1 MVTATQG
8 ILSSA
13 NAGDGTTST
22 IANRVLVDF
31 KDALTDYRTTSLD
44 VLSLFCENME
54 TDTGGDID
62 LTIAKPSMAM
72 EEIDEGSTPAY
83 QHTSLRNERINVK
96 EWGLA
101 VAVTRRMI
109 EDSRFNEVELSL
121 NEAKR
126 AVERHVTKHAM
137 YALMGVGDSTLRTG
151 VSSTVITTG
160 IETAVTSFA
169 NNPHGAFYGKTP
181 EDGSRLVDYGDYTAA
196 ELGALAWGSG
206 SNLGSHY
213 QPSGGGMTAPGQI
226 ALSDITGAIEFM
238 SAKGANPDTI
248 LVSPSHYKS
257 LLDLADFTTAF
268 DTVTPG
274 TASILATGIEGPD
287 RMQGAGQSGIIGSL
301 FGLKVVSNA
310 WVPATRYGIFDTN
323 IKPMAYV
330 QRRGLTVEE
339 ATPGFGIVGSYLSM
353 RYGLKVI
360 RPEAGMIIYD

>member
-1 MVTATQG
+1 MVTAQQG
-8 ILSSA
+8 ILTSA
-13 NAGDGTTST
+13 NAGDVTSST

-31 KDALTDYRTTSLD
+31 KDALTDYRTTSMD
-44 VLSLFCENME
+44 VLTMFCENME

-72 EEIDEGSTPAY
+72 EEIDEGTTPAY

-96 EWGLA
+96 EWGMA

-109 EDSRFNEVELSL
+109 EDSRFNEVELAL

-126 AVERHVTKHAM
+126 AVERHITKHAM
-137 YALMGVGDSTLRTG
+137 YALMGVGDATLKTG
-151 VSSTVITTG
+151 VSDTTITTG
-160 IETAVTSFA
+160 IETAVTSFG
-169 NNPHGAFYGKTP
+169 NNPHVAFYGKTP

-196 ELGALAWGSG
+196 ELGALAWASG
-206 SNLGSHY
+206 SNTGSHY
-213 QPSGGGMTAPGQI
+213 QPSGGAQTAPGQI

-257 LLDLADFTTAF
+257 LLDLADFT
-268 DTVTPG
+268 
-274 TASILATGIEGPD
+274 LATTADSPSRGGNL
-287 RMQGAGQSGIIGSL
+287 GAVDDANRSGIIGNL

-310 WVPATRYGIFDTN
+310 WVPTTRYGIFDTS

-339 ATPGFGIVGSYLSM
+339 ANPGFGIVGSYLST
-353 RYGLKVI
+353 RYGLKII
-360 RPEAGMIIYD
+360 RPEAGMVIYD

>member
-1 MVTATQG
+1 MVTAQQG
-8 ILSSA
+8 ILTSA

-31 KDALTDYRTTSLD
+31 KDALTDYRTTSMD
-44 VLSLFCENME
+44 VLSMFCENME

-72 EEIDEGSTPAY
+72 EEIDEGTTPAY

-109 EDSRFNEVELSL
+109 EDSRFNEVELAL

-137 YALMGVGDSTLRTG
+137 YALMGVGNSTLRTG
-151 VSSTVITTG
+151 VSDTTISTG
-160 IETAVTSFA
+160 IETAVTTFA

-181 EDGSRLVDYGDYTAA
+181 EDGSRIVDYGDYTAA
-196 ELGALAWGSG
+196 ELGALAWASG
-206 SNLGSHY
+206 SNTGSHY
-213 QPSGGGMTAPGQI
+213 QPSGGAQTAPGQI

-257 LLDLADFTTAF
+257 LLDLADFTVAATTAA
-268 DTVTPG
+268 PAAG
-274 TASILATGIEGPD
+274 GNL
-287 RMQGAGQSGIIGSL
+287 GAVDDANRSGIIGNL

-310 WVPATRYGIFDTN
+310 WVPTTRYGIFDTN

-339 ATPGFGIVGSYLSM
+339 ANPGFGIVGSYLSM
-353 RYGLKVI
+353 RYGLKIV